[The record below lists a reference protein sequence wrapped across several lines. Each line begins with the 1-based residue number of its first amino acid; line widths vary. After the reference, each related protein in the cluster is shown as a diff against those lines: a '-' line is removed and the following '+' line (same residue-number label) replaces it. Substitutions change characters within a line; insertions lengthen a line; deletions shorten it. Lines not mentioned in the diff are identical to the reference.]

1 MTKAERQ
8 IDFRYVLIIFLISR
22 IALEI
27 VGILS
32 AFYFPPAQAVFK
44 IRDLQYHA
52 RQSQPLEMWARWDS
66 EWYLLIADHGYA
78 SYEYFKDAA
87 GGRYLQQDSSKF
99 FPAYPIAIRILTF
112 ITGNSVLSG
121 FLISNICALLF
132 LYFFLRLASKF
143 MSTDNAVNAAIL
155 YIVFPTS
162 LFLSAIYA
170 ESMFLAAIVA
180 AFLFVEERKLWFAV
194 IACAIAVLTRPQG
207 ALALPALAWLA
218 WQRFEKSPMIS
229 TAVIIAAVCLPLAG
243 YLMYIDKTF
252 GSMSWISQS
261 QTYWRGE
268 MKYPFYAF
276 VRFFQNNIAIHGQ
289 HNSMIDFTFAIVQII
304 VLVFSFRRIPLPY
317 VLYSLIALLFPL
329 SSSLFSFSRL
339 CLANFPF
346 FLVLPPL
353 LGRLNLAVQIF
364 CAIILAF
371 FMAAFANWFWVA

>member
-1 MTKAERQ
+1 MTRSDRQ
-8 IDFRYVLIIFLISR
+8 IDFRFVLVVFLISR

-32 AFYFPPAQAVFK
+32 AFYFPPAQAIFK
-44 IRDLQYHA
+44 IRDLQYHT
-52 RQSQPLEMWARWDS
+52 RQSLPLEMWAHWDS

-78 SYEYFKDAA
+78 SYEYFKDAG

-99 FPAYPIAIRILTF
+99 FPAYPIAIRALTF

-121 FLISNICALLF
+121 ILISNICAVLF

-143 MSTDNAVNAAIL
+143 MSAENTVNAAIL

-170 ESMFLAAIVA
+170 EAMFLAAIVA
-180 AFLFVEERKLWFAV
+180 AFLFIEERKLLPAL

-218 WQRFEKSPMIS
+218 WQKFEARRIMA
-229 TAVIIAAVCLPLAG
+229 TAGIIAAVCIPLAG
-243 YLMYIDKTF
+243 YLMYIDNTF

-276 VRFFQNNIAIHGQ
+276 VRFFQNKIAIHGQ

-304 VLVFSFRRIPLPY
+304 VLIFSFRSVPLPY
-317 VLYSLIALLFPL
+317 ALYSLIALLFPL

-353 LGRLNLAVQIF
+353 LGRWNLPIQIF
-364 CAIILAF
+364 SAIILAF

>member
-1 MTKAERQ
+1 MTRSERQ
-8 IDFRYVLIIFLISR
+8 IDFRFVLVVFLISR
-22 IALEI
+22 IALEL

-32 AFYFPPAQAVFK
+32 AFYFPPAQAIFK
-44 IRDLQYHA
+44 IRDLQYHT
-52 RQSQPLEMWARWDS
+52 RQSLPLEMWARWDS
-66 EWYLLIADHGYA
+66 EWYLLIADHGYV
-78 SYEYFKDAA
+78 SYEYFKDAG

-99 FPAYPIAIRILTF
+99 FPAYPIAIRTLTF

-121 FLISNICALLF
+121 ILISNICALLF

-143 MSTDNAVNAAIL
+143 MSTENTVNSAIL
-155 YIVFPTS
+155 YIAFPTS

-170 ESMFLAAIVA
+170 EAMFLAAIVA
-180 AFLFVEERKLWFAV
+180 AFLFIEERKLLPAL

-218 WQRFEKSPMIS
+218 WQKFEARRMIA
-229 TAVIIAAVCLPLAG
+229 TAGIMAAVCIPLAG
-243 YLMYIDKTF
+243 YLMYIDNTF

-276 VRFFQNNIAIHGQ
+276 VRFFQNKIAVHGQ

-304 VLVFSFRRIPLPY
+304 VLIFSFRRIPLPY
-317 VLYSLIALLFPL
+317 TLYSLIALLFPL

-339 CLANFPF
+339 SLANFPF

-353 LGRLNLAVQIF
+353 LGRWNLPVQIF
-364 CAIILAF
+364 SAIILAF

>member
-1 MTKAERQ
+1 MTRSDRQ
-8 IDFRYVLIIFLISR
+8 IDFRFVLVVFLISR

-32 AFYFPPAQAVFK
+32 AFYFPPAQAIFK
-44 IRDLQYHA
+44 IRDLQYHT
-52 RQSQPLEMWARWDS
+52 RQSLPLEMWAHWDS

-78 SYEYFKDAA
+78 SYEYFKDAG

-99 FPAYPIAIRILTF
+99 FPAYPIAIRALTF

-121 FLISNICALLF
+121 ILISNICAVLF

-143 MSTDNAVNAAIL
+143 MSTENTVNAAIL

-170 ESMFLAAIVA
+170 EAMFLAAIVA
-180 AFLFVEERKLWFAV
+180 AFLFIEERKLLPAL

-218 WQRFEKSPMIS
+218 WQKFEARRIMA
-229 TAVIIAAVCLPLAG
+229 TAGIIAAVCIPLAG
-243 YLMYIDKTF
+243 YLMYIDNTF

-276 VRFFQNNIAIHGQ
+276 VRFFQNKIAIHGQ

-304 VLVFSFRRIPLPY
+304 VLIFSFRRVPLPY
-317 VLYSLIALLFPL
+317 ALYSLIALLFPL

-353 LGRLNLAVQIF
+353 LGRWNLPIQIF
-364 CAIILAF
+364 SAIILAF

>member
-1 MTKAERQ
+1 MTKTERQ
-8 IDFRYVLIIFLISR
+8 IDFRSVLIVFFISR

-32 AFYFPPAQAVFK
+32 AFYFPPAQAIFK

-52 RQSQPLEMWARWDS
+52 VQARPLEMWARWDS

-78 SYEYFKDAA
+78 SYEYFKDAG
-87 GGRYLQQDSSKF
+87 GGRYLQQDSAKF
-99 FPAYPIAIRILTF
+99 FPAYPIAIRTLTF
-112 ITGNSVLSG
+112 ITGNSVLAG
-121 FLISNICALLF
+121 ILISNTCALL
-132 LYFFLRLASKF
+132 LVYFFLRLAAKF
-143 MSTDNAVNAAIL
+143 MSAENTVNAAVL
-155 YIVFPTS
+155 YVVFPTS
-162 LFLSAIYA
+162 LFLSAVYA
-170 ESMFLAAIVA
+170 ESMFLAAIIA
-180 AFLFVEERKLWFAV
+180 AFLFIEERKLWFAV

-207 ALALPALAWLA
+207 ALALPALVWLA
-218 WQRFEKSPMIS
+218 WLRFEKSRMIS
-229 TAVIIAAVCLPLAG
+229 TVVIVAAVCIPLAG

-289 HNSMIDFTFAIVQII
+289 HNSIIDFTFAIIQII

-317 VLYSLIALLFPL
+317 VLYSVIALLFPL

-353 LGRLNLAVQIF
+353 LGRFNLAIQIF
-364 CAIILAF
+364 CAILLAF

>member
-1 MTKAERQ
+1 MTRSDRQ
-8 IDFRYVLIIFLISR
+8 IDFRFVLVVFLISR

-32 AFYFPPAQAVFK
+32 AFYFPPAQAIFK
-44 IRDLQYHA
+44 IRDLQYHT
-52 RQSQPLEMWARWDS
+52 RQSLPLEMWAHWDS

-78 SYEYFKDAA
+78 SYEYFKDAG

-99 FPAYPIAIRILTF
+99 FPAYPIAIRALTF

-121 FLISNICALLF
+121 ILISNICAVLF

-143 MSTDNAVNAAIL
+143 MSTENTVNAAIL

-170 ESMFLAAIVA
+170 EAMFLAAIVA
-180 AFLFVEERKLWFAV
+180 AFLFIEERKLLPALT
-194 IACAIAVLTRPQG
+194 ACAIAVLTRPPG

-218 WQRFEKSPMIS
+218 WQKFEARRIMA
-229 TAVIIAAVCLPLAG
+229 TAGIIAAVCIPLAG
-243 YLMYIDKTF
+243 YLMYIDNTF

-276 VRFFQNNIAIHGQ
+276 VRFFQNKIAIHGQ

-304 VLVFSFRRIPLPY
+304 VLIFSFRRVPLPY
-317 VLYSLIALLFPL
+317 ALYSLIALLFPL

-353 LGRLNLAVQIF
+353 LGRWNLPIQIF
-364 CAIILAF
+364 SAIILAF

>member
-1 MTKAERQ
+1 MTRTERQ
-8 IDFRYVLIIFLISR
+8 TDFRFVLIVFLVSR

-27 VGILS
+27 VGIFS
-32 AFYFPPAQAVFK
+32 AFYFPPAQALFK
-44 IRDLQYHA
+44 IRDLQYHT
-52 RQSQPLEMWARWDS
+52 RQSLPLEMWARWDS
-66 EWYLLIADHGYA
+66 EWYLLIADHGYN
-78 SYEYFKDAA
+78 SYEFFKDA
-87 GGRYLQQDSSKF
+87 GGGKYLQQDSSKF
-99 FPAYPIAIRILTF
+99 FPAYPIAIRTLTF
-112 ITGNSVLSG
+112 VTGNSVFSG

-180 AFLFVEERKLWFAV
+180 AFLFIEERKLLLALM
-194 IACAIAVLTRPQG
+194 ACAIAVLTRPQG

-218 WQRFEKSPMIS
+218 WRKFEQRTIIA
-229 TAVIIAAVCLPLAG
+229 TLAVIAAVCIPLAG
-243 YLMYIDKTF
+243 YLMYIDRTF

-276 VRFFQNNIAIHGQ
+276 VRFFQNNIALHGQ
-289 HNSMIDFTFAIVQII
+289 HNSVIDFTFAVVQII
-304 VLVFSFRRIPLPY
+304 VLIFSFRRIPLPY
-317 VLYSLIALLFPL
+317 TLYSLIALLFPL

-346 FLVLPPL
+346 FLVLTPL
-353 LGRLNLAVQIF
+353 LGRWNVPVQIF
-364 CAIILAF
+364 SAIILAF

>member
-1 MTKAERQ
+1 MTKTERPT
-8 IDFRYVLIIFLISR
+8 DFRFVLIVFLISR
-22 IALEI
+22 IGLEI
-27 VGILS
+27 VGLLS
-32 AFYFPPAQAVFK
+32 AFYFPPAQALFK
-44 IRDLQYHA
+44 IHDLQYHE
-52 RQSQPLEMWARWDS
+52 RQPLPLEIWARWDS

-78 SYEYFKDAA
+78 SYEYFKDA
-87 GGRYLQQDSSKF
+87 GGGKYLQQDSAKF
-99 FPAYPIAIRILTF
+99 FPAYSIAIRTLTF

-121 FLISNICALLF
+121 FLISNVCALLF

-143 MSTDNAVNAAIL
+143 MSSENAVNAAIL

-162 LFLSAIYA
+162 FFLSAVYA

-180 AFLFVEERKLWFAV
+180 AFLYIEERKILPAL
-194 IACAIAVLTRPQG
+194 IACAIAVLARPQG
-207 ALALPALAWLA
+207 ALALPALLWLA
-218 WQRFEKSPMIS
+218 WRKFETGRLIGSAGIL
-229 TAVIIAAVCLPLAG
+229 AAICIPLAG
-243 YLMYIDKTF
+243 YLMYIDHTF

-276 VRFFQNNIAIHGQ
+276 VRFFENNIAIHGQ
-289 HNSMIDFTFAIVQII
+289 HNSLIDFTFAMVQII
-304 VLVFSFRRIPLPY
+304 VLAFSFRRIPLPY
-317 VLYSLIALLFPL
+317 TLYSLIALLFPL

-353 LGRLNLAVQIF
+353 LGRWNLPVQIF
-364 CAIILAF
+364 SAIILAF

>member
-1 MTKAERQ
+1 MIRTERQ
-8 IDFRYVLIIFLISR
+8 TNFRFVLIVFLISR
-22 IALEI
+22 IGLEI

-32 AFYFPPAQAVFK
+32 AFYFPPAQAIFK
-44 IRDLQYHA
+44 IRDLQYHTK
-52 RQSQPLEMWARWDS
+52 QPLPLEMWARWDS

-78 SYEYFKDAA
+78 SYEYFKDAG

-99 FPAYPIAIRILTF
+99 FPAYPIAIRTLTF
-112 ITGNSVLSG
+112 ITGNSVVSG

-143 MSTDNAVNAAIL
+143 MSTENTANAATL

-180 AFLFVEERKLWFAV
+180 AFLFIEERKLLPAL

-218 WQRFEKSPMIS
+218 WQRFETRRIFA
-229 TAVIIAAVCLPLAG
+229 TAGIIAAVCIPLAG

-276 VRFFQNNIAIHGQ
+276 VRFFQNNVAIHGQ
-289 HNSMIDFTFAIVQII
+289 HNSMIDFTFAVVQII

-317 VLYSLIALLFPL
+317 TLYSLIALLFPL

-353 LGRLNLAVQIF
+353 LGRWNLPVQIF
-364 CAIILAF
+364 SAIILAF

>member
-1 MTKAERQ
+1 MTRSERQ
-8 IDFRYVLIIFLISR
+8 IDFRFVLVVFLISR

-32 AFYFPPAQAVFK
+32 AFYFPPAQAIFK
-44 IRDLQYHA
+44 IRDLQYHT
-52 RQSQPLEMWARWDS
+52 RQSLPPEMWPRWDS

-78 SYEYFKDAA
+78 SYEYFKDA
-87 GGRYLQQDSSKF
+87 GGGKYLQQDSSKF
-99 FPAYPIAIRILTF
+99 FPAYPIAIRTLTF

-121 FLISNICALLF
+121 ILISNICALLF

-143 MSTDNAVNAAIL
+143 MSTENTVNAAIL

-170 ESMFLAAIVA
+170 EAMFLAAIVA
-180 AFLFVEERKLWFAV
+180 AFLFIEERKLLPAL

-218 WQRFEKSPMIS
+218 WQKFEARRIMA
-229 TAVIIAAVCLPLAG
+229 TAGIIAAVCIPLAG
-243 YLMYIDKTF
+243 YLMYIDNTF

-276 VRFFQNNIAIHGQ
+276 VRFFQNKIAIHGQ

-304 VLVFSFRRIPLPY
+304 VLIFSFRRVPLPY
-317 VLYSLIALLFPL
+317 ALYSLIALLFPL

-353 LGRLNLAVQIF
+353 LGRWNLPIQIF
-364 CAIILAF
+364 SAIILAF